1 MPLKEL
7 RMPPNYNENVLILLV
22 QKPETVYAYWELS
35 AHQWKALAN
44 KGGLYL
50 RLYAYPEQSE
60 LDNGAVLEKEVLLPV
75 NCSNW
80 YFNGMLSEREYYTE
94 LGWKS
99 AEGLFI
105 PILRS
110 DPVVTPRNR
119 PVVTVL
125 TGRSPVG
132 QPVKLAGA
140 TGRVVLP
147 VATAIKS
154 MVCYMG
160 IKDAQ

>member
-22 QKPETVYAYWELS
+22 QKPETVFAYWELS
-35 AHQWKALAN
+35 AHQWNALAN

-50 RLYAYPEQSE
+50 RLYAYPEECKPDTGSVME
-60 LDNGAVLEKEVLLPV
+60 EEVLLPI

-80 YFNGMLSEREYYTE
+80 YFEGMLPEREYYTE
-94 LGWKS
+94 LGWKF
-99 AEGLFI
+99 ADGLFI

-110 DPVVTPRNR
+110 DPVVTPRNH

-125 TGRSPVG
+125 TGRPPAG
-132 QPVKLAGA
+132 QTVKLVGA
-140 TGRVVLP
+140 TGQVVLP
-147 VATAIKS
+147 VSIAIKS